1 MPMLHRLTPI
11 ARCTTAGIS
20 RARTMSGL
28 PLRRASFE
36 ELTAGSDA
44 EQLEFM
50 KEMIIEVDAEDNAI
64 GPVTKRD
71 SHFHDGVLHR
81 AFSVFLFNSN
91 DELLIQK
98 RAPAKITF
106 PHHWANTCCSHPNFV
121 KDELE
126 DGVGVKRAAIRKL
139 EHELGIPTTTF
150 DPSDLKYVTTVL
162 YKAAS
167 DANWT
172 EWEVDHVLL
181 ARADVSLALNPNE
194 VSEVEFVSKDR
205 LEAVLADRQRLLS
218 PWFRLIATGLLPT
231 WWDNLDEL
239 LMADNADRRIHDF
252 TK

>member
-1 MPMLHRLTPI
+1 MAMLHRLTHS
-11 ARCTTAGIS
+11 ARRMTA
-20 RARTMSGL
+20 RAAHLRAMSGS

-50 KEMIIEVDAEDNAI
+50 KEMIIEVDAKDNVV

-81 AFSVFLFNSN
+81 AFSVFLFNSK

-106 PHHWANTCCSHPNFV
+106 PQHWANTCCSHPNFV
-121 KDELE
+121 KEELE
-126 DGVGVKRAAIRKL
+126 DGIGVKRAAIRKL

-150 DPSDLKYVTTVL
+150 NPSDLKYVTTVL

-181 ARADVSLALNPNE
+181 ARADVPLALNPNE
-194 VSEVEFVSKDR
+194 VSDVEFVSKDR
-205 LEAVLADRQRLLS
+205 LAAVLSDQERLLS
-218 PWFRLIATGLLPT
+218 PWFRLIATGLLPK
-231 WWDNLDEL
+231 WWENLDKL
-239 LMADNADRRIHDF
+239 LEADNSDRHIHDF